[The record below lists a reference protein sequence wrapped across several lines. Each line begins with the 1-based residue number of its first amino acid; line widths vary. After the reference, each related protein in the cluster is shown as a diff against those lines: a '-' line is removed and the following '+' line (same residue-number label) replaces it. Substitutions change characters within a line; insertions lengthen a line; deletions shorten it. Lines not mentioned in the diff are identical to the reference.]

1 MSPAALPGG
10 GFPLGGKALGAGD
23 GSISRASACLAGRAI
38 LVTRPAHQSA
48 ALADLIA
55 RDGGEAVLFPTI
67 DILPATDPRPLA
79 QAVAARDGIGLA
91 IFTSANAV
99 TLTLPALLAAGGLP
113 PDAGAAAIGEGTAA
127 ALVSFG
133 VTNVVIPPTG
143 ADTES
148 LLEHPELAAV
158 AGRRIVIFTGEGGR
172 RLLADALAGRG
183 ATVVTVPC
191 YRRERPASDPAHL
204 ERRLAAGDIA
214 AVTAASG
221 EALLNLFQMVG
232 EPAREVLRRTPVFVA
247 HERIAGTARSLGFGC
262 ARVCGSGDRATIAGM
277 VDHFASVAT
286 QGNPA

>member
-55 RDGGEAVLFPTI
+55 RDVGEAVLFPTI

-113 PDAGAAAIGEGTAA
+113 PNAGAAAIGEGTAA

-148 LLEHPELAAV
+148 LPSQSAPRPGHASYGLQHV
-158 AGRRIVIFTGEGGR
+158 
-172 RLLADALAGRG
+172 
-183 ATVVTVPC
+183 
-191 YRRERPASDPAHL
+191 RERL
-204 ERRLAAGDIA
+204 Q
-214 AVTAASG
+214 
-221 EALLNLFQMVG
+221 ALYGAEGSLSL
-232 EPAREVLRRTPVFVA
+232 EPARPK
-247 HERIAGTARSLGFGC
+247 GTC
-262 ARVCGSGDRATIAGM
+262 AVVRFPRMEPS
-277 VDHFASVAT
+277 
-286 QGNPA
+286 P